1 MVSVCLYECV
11 CNDNRFMVCEVCFL
25 NVCILY
31 FFFFS
36 PPLARRNSVFPLAF
50 SFFIFFFVS
59 LLIVYKYGQKRG
71 HGREGEGFL
80 NGQ

>member
-1 MVSVCLYECV
+1 MIIDLWCVKFVSLTYA
-11 CNDNRFMVCEVCFL
+11 F
-25 NVCILY
+25 CIS
-31 FFFFS
+31 FFFP

-50 SFFIFFFVS
+50 SFFIFFVS